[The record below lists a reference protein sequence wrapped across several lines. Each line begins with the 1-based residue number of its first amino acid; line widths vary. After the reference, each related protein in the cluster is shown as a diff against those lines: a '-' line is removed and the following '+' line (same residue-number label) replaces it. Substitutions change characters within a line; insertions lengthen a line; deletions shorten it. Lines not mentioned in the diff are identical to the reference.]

1 MDSNKKQKLYHN
13 SNQIN
18 NINSRKNKIL
28 EILKNARV
36 SSDSY
41 DSSQQPFFAP
51 NPETELNITSTRN
64 NENKN
69 TEIRNTEIRNTE
81 IRNTEII
88 DLSMLPEGVNR
99 NIILLY
105 QIFNEKNK
113 EIYLNNWTIMSI
125 NKAMEFYNYYCENN
139 QSTIF
144 DIAHQYIGMGHIRVL
159 SCDLKTHLLFV
170 RPDGGSNGFDRE
182 HNFTNL
188 IKNGPSSY
196 KQFFFS
202 DWFFNMKEF

>member
-1 MDSNKKQKLYHN
+1 MDSNKKQKIYHN
-13 SNQIN
+13 FNEIN
-18 NINSRKNKIL
+18 DMNARKNKIL

-41 DSSQQPFFAP
+41 DSTQQPFFAP
-51 NPETELNITSTRN
+51 NPETELNITSTRD

-69 TEIRNTEIRNTE
+69 K
-81 IRNTEII
+81 EII
-88 DLSMLPEGVNR
+88 DLSILPKGVNR

-113 EIYLNNWTIMSI
+113 EIYLNNWTIMSV

-170 RPDGGSNGFDRE
+170 RPDGGSNGYDRE

>member
-69 TEIRNTEIRNTE
+69 TEIRNTEI
-81 IRNTEII
+81 I
-88 DLSMLPEGVNR
+88 DLSMLPKGVNR

-105 QIFNEKNK
+105 QIFNKKNK

-139 QSTIF
+139 QHNVF

>member
-1 MDSNKKQKLYHN
+1 MESNKKQKIYHN
-13 SNQIN
+13 FNEIN
-18 NINSRKNKIL
+18 DMNARKNKIL

-41 DSSQQPFFAP
+41 DSTQQPFFAQ
-51 NPETELNITSTRN
+51 NPETELNITSTRD

-69 TEIRNTEIRNTE
+69 K
-81 IRNTEII
+81 EII
-88 DLSMLPEGVNR
+88 DLSILPKGINR

-113 EIYLNNWTIMSI
+113 EIYLNNWTIISV

-139 QSTIF
+139 QNTVF

-170 RPDGGSNGFDRE
+170 RPDGGSNGYDRE